1 MSTMIIFDVETTGV
15 DVNTDRVIELA
26 AIKANP
32 LTGSERLVMRFNPG
46 RPVPDEAIAVHGIT
60 NEALLGEPD
69 FASSAVEI
77 LRFMSGADIYAG
89 YNVNFDLAMLAAE
102 FARVGLDWPPIGA
115 TVLDAYKI
123 YASHQPRTLDNAFR
137 HYIGQEPDEEQRHS
151 AIYDVQC
158 TVDVLLQQAVIHGD
172 MEGLIEAHGNILL
185 DPAGKIALV
194 EGEAVFTFGKNQGK
208 SVLANRGYAEWMLG
222 ADFAET
228 TKNTIRALFAN
239 PDIIKGVTA

>member
-1 MSTMIIFDVETTGV
+1 MIIFDVETTGV
-15 DVNTDRVIELA
+15 DVNSDRVIELA

-60 NEALLGEPD
+60 NDALIGEPS
-69 FASSAVEI
+69 FADCSLE
-77 LRFMSGADIYAG
+77 LLKFMTGADIYAG
-89 YNVNFDLAMLAAE
+89 YNVNFDLAMLASE

-123 YASHQPRTLDNAFR
+123 YTAHHPRTLDNAFR
-137 HYIGQEPDEEQRHS
+137 YYTDQEPDQEQRHS
-151 AIYDVQC
+151 ALYDVQC
-158 TVDVLLQQAVIHGD
+158 TLDVLMKQAEICYD
-172 MEGLIEAHGNILL
+172 IEGLVLQHGETLL

-194 EGEAVFTFGKNQGK
+194 DGEAVFTFGKHQGQR
-208 SVLANRGYAEWMLG
+208 VLANRGYAEWMLG

-239 PDIIKGVTA
+239 PDLLKGVTA